1 MVKKSINQND
11 WPLICLFPYII
22 NYYNNMKKILISIV
36 FITVFVFG
44 AIAQQRKPEWATIK
58 TSNLRCW
65 TCKQRL
71 EDYMAREISQTE
83 SGIIKMQINMLSGTT
98 RVQYWPDRVNL
109 NYIQTAFAN
118 AGFDADDIK
127 AEADAYKRLPPACK
141 RVEDGGGPKKGK
153 PCHLQPEE

>member
-1 MVKKSINQND
+1 
-11 WPLICLFPYII
+11 
-22 NYYNNMKKILISIV
+22 MKKIITIIIV
-36 FITVFVFG
+36 IIVLGFKSF
-44 AIAQQRKPEWATIK
+44 AQQRKPEWATLK
-58 TSNLRCW
+58 TPNLRCW

-71 EDYMAREISQTE
+71 EDYMAREIGQTE

-118 AGFDADDIK
+118 AGFDADEIK
-127 AEADAYKRLPPACK
+127 AEPDSYKRLPPACK